1 MDNAVEVIGI
11 DKGLM
16 GEKIALQ
23 IAPGP
28 LDVVQLWGVFRQ
40 PFDHEP
46 EPRGE
51 GGARSLAGMNGSV
64 VEDEDDGFVVA
75 PRARPVDRI
84 EAAQKID
91 EIAAALGVAGAD
103 GQLVGGKVEGAND
116 RPFLRLAWRFDAQI
130 AAAFG
135 PGPSEIGVGE
145 RLRLVAEQQDDVA
158 RRSLLLQQPQA
169 QAGAVGRIDHQE
181 HVTRW
186 MPTARLA
193 YRSASVSGHRLGLEP
208 RQPVFSRLLDVRHRI
223 LNSATGSF

>member
-1 MDNAVEVIGI
+1 VVHIGNPLMDNAVEVIGI

-75 PRARPVDRI
+75 ARARPVDRI

-91 EIAAALGVAGAD
+91 EIAAALGGAGAD

-116 RPFLRLAWRFDAQI
+116 RSFFAW
-130 AAAFG
+130 
-135 PGPSEIGVGE
+135 PGAST
-145 RLRLVAEQQDDVA
+145 
-158 RRSLLLQQPQA
+158 RRSLPRLA
-169 QAGAVGRIDHQE
+169 QAR
-181 HVTRW
+181 
-186 MPTARLA
+186 AR
-193 YRSASVSGHRLGLEP
+193 
-208 RQPVFSRLLDVRHRI
+208 
-223 LNSATGSF
+223 